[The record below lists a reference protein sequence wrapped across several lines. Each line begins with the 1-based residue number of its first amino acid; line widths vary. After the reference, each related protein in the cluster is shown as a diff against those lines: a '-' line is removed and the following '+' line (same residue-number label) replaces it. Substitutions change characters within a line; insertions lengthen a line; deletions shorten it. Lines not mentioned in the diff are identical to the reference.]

1 MKKFEDVKPGEDSVE
16 PAAAADIAAINAAND
31 DGYGAEEEAEASME
45 WDESIDGLQIGS
57 PAIKIYYKGYVFF
70 INDKA

>member
-16 PAAAADIAAINAAND
+16 SAAAADIAAINAAND

-57 PAIKIYYKGYVFF
+57 HSSKIYDKGYVF
-70 INDKA
+70 